1 MAVEAPQRS
10 NGNETLP
17 GGSSA
22 QGQPSAAY
30 ENWRKILLQS
40 AAEINSVFCIL
51 NCNNKLLEFT
61 TALICTFYWLLG
73 SKGS

>member
-22 QGQPSAAY
+22 QGQTSAAY

-51 NCNNKLLEFT
+51 KLNKLLEFT